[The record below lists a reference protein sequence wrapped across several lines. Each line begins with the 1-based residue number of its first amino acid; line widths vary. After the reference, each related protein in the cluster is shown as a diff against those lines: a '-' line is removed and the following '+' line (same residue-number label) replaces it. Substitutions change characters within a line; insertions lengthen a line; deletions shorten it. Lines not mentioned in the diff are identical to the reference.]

1 MQLRPLAPR
10 APKHFHRLATE
21 LQLQKLAAREPKQ
34 SRRLFIK
41 QATST
46 LDGHKAGRHKVSH
59 TCDRKLLEQQST
71 LTGWPQASST
81 YN

>member
-46 LDGHKAGRHKVSH
+46 LVSCFRAPKQCNRMA
-59 TCDRKLLEQQST
+59 TK
-71 LTGWPQASST
+71 QAAT
-81 YN
+81 K